1 MNITD
6 KNIVV
11 YIYNLTS
18 SWIGSGVSYEVKK
31 APYDYITYERIL
43 EAIDNM
49 IASGELFNL
58 EQDVQERAA
67 AFYLNSLG
75 KVSYDGHVAQKDAI
89 AFLEEKKS
97 LFHNND
103 GNNWFRQEG
112 SVDD

>member
-1 MNITD
+1 
-6 KNIVV
+6 
-11 YIYNLTS
+11 
-18 SWIGSGVSYEVKK
+18 
-31 APYDYITYERIL
+31 
-43 EAIDNM
+43 M

-97 LFHNND
+97 K
-103 GNNWFRQEG
+103 
-112 SVDD
+112 